1 MKFATQ
7 QFIEVDDYDQS
18 SSNLEQSHDSSHL
31 SEQIFEMCQM
41 FSQQRPD
48 LEEFAQGFKITK
60 VIEQMGEQQ
69 LVDSVDN
76 MIRKENSAA
85 VELRHATG
93 LNKADDFLKVIHDD
107 RIRKYHREEAVLK
120 MLQFA
125 VETECLDHTV
135 MLAVVY
141 FDTYIRNNP
150 MIVPDLM
157 RVIAAVCLQISI
169 KINEHMKFTL

>member
-1 MKFATQ
+1 MEKTWRLN
-7 QFIEVDDYDQS
+7 E
-18 SSNLEQSHDSSHL
+18 
-31 SEQIFEMCQM
+31 
-41 FSQQRPD
+41 
-48 LEEFAQGFKITK
+48 
-60 VIEQMGEQQ
+60 
-69 LVDSVDN
+69 
-76 MIRKENSAA
+76 
-85 VELRHATG
+85 RHYGGLTG

-135 MLAVVY
+135 MLAVAY